1 MSLEPTKT
9 GPLHNYPS
17 SKGTIYL
24 NPRIER
30 TTADKLFYKPIVP
43 NLQLGENNERRTK
56 CVTL

>member
-24 NPRIER
+24 NPRSER
-30 TTADKLFYKPIVP
+30 TTAVKLIYNPVVP
-43 NLQLGENNERRTK
+43 NLHLGENNERRTK
-56 CVTL
+56 SVAL